1 MSNHVADRKNI
12 FTCSFWNI
20 VNEIVL
26 KSCFRRF
33 SLDGSAN
40 IPKSGP
46 YLLIAN
52 HVSRFDGLVL
62 MKTIKGRPANFMAHK
77 AELRGY
83 QGFVLRSVGAFEA
96 NRNLETMAFIKEQLL
111 KGQPIVMF
119 PEGGIFIDGIV
130 HPFKSG
136 AARIMLMAAECGI
149 DLPVIPVAIT
159 YSGSKNDRAIAV
171 IVSEPIRLS
180 ARQTAKSEQKPH
192 CINELTRELHTHL
205 SRQKELLQLAVNQTE
220 RAIKVG

>member
-1 MSNHVADRKNI
+1 MSNHVVDRKNI
-12 FTCSFWNI
+12 FTCGFWNI
-20 VNEIVL
+20 VNEIIL
-26 KSCFRRF
+26 KSYFRRF
-33 SLDGSAN
+33 ALDGSEN

-62 MKTIKGRPANFMAHK
+62 MKTIKGRPANYMSHK
-77 AELRGY
+77 SELRGY

-96 NRNLETMAFIKEQLL
+96 NRNPETMAFMKEQLL

-119 PEGGIFIDGIV
+119 PEGGIFVDGVV

-159 YSGSKNDRAIAV
+159 YSGSKGNRVAAV

-192 CINELTRELHTHL
+192 CINQLTQELHTHL
-205 SRQKELLQLAVNQTE
+205 SRQKELLQLTVNRTE
-220 RAIKVG
+220 RTTKVG